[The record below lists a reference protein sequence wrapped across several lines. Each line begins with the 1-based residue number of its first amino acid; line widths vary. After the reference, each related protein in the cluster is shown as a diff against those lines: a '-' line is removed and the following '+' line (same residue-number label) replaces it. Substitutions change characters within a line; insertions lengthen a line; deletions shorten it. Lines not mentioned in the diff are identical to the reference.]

1 MIALDWSLAAVAV
14 LAGDQWSKSWV
25 LSRRPTP
32 GAETSFLA
40 IRCMLNRRG
49 ALAPFLGVR
58 ALVLVWAG
66 AVAAL
71 GVSMHYGVIGHDLA
85 GRVGLGALVGGATGN
100 LVDRIRR
107 GAIVDFIAVGT
118 WPLFNVA
125 DAAIVAGIGL
135 IALSSLR

>member
-1 MIALDWSLAAVAV
+1 MISLDWLLAAALV
-14 LAGDQWSKSWV
+14 LAGDQWSKSLV
-25 LSRRPTP
+25 LSRRPSL
-32 GAETSFLA
+32 GAGTSFLA

-58 ALVLVWAG
+58 ALIVVWAG

-71 GVSMHYGVIGHDLA
+71 GVSMHYGVIGQDVA
-85 GRVGLGALVGGATGN
+85 GRLGLGALIGGATGN
-100 LVDRIRR
+100 LVDRVRR
-107 GAIVDFIAVGT
+107 GAIVDFIAIGP

-135 IALSSLR
+135 VALSLMR